1 MTLEQ
6 RVEVLEKAVANM
18 KLSNAQSEELS
29 KIMGKVAKDA
39 IKSAKRPG
47 GLLHKKDEKAAIEV
61 AAFEIKSGAVN
72 ISAARI
78 SASDSV

>member
-1 MTLEQ
+1 MTLEE
-6 RVEVLEKAVANM
+6 RVEALEKAV
-18 KLSNAQSEELS
+18 SNLTQPTSKTKELA
-29 KIMGKVAKDA
+29 KMMRDVAA
-39 IKSAKRPG
+39 ETIKNARRPG